1 MSTVV
6 DESVHV
12 KQHPDDFIGVSGMGK
27 GSAGMLGKWA
37 KIIVKISQTKCLLFN
52 IFEKKLEKGFSSI
65 KAPDKVK
72 SKATVVLT
80 SSE

>member
-37 KIIVKISQTKCLLFN
+37 KIIVKISQTKCLLYSRRS
-52 IFEKKLEKGFSSI
+52 LRRASPLSRHQI
-65 KAPDKVK
+65 K
-72 SKATVVLT
+72 
-80 SSE
+80 